1 MKIERSVM
9 MVLLV
14 VFKAQHNFLMEFAVQ
29 TTNVSTMKC
38 LICIFLTIL
47 YGSVIRSCKNTTKPQ
62 NNSLA
67 CTAIPGRKWALYKA
81 NCVDLTSNYHSELVA
96 ATPAI

>member
-67 CTAIPGRKWALYKA
+67 RTAIPGRKWALYKA
-81 NCVDLTSNYHSELVA
+81 NCIDLTSNYHSELVA